1 MIRDIKKKMVILSR
15 RMPFSNDVK
24 AFMNHMEKK
33 EWVYRNLKMEGS
45 QLTPEQTENLLTGQ
59 YVLAA
64 SVWEHLMVQR
74 LEKILASM
82 YDFIS
87 RRVDID
93 LKLINTFHNLLSAD
107 NADLS
112 DGYRKKSMVI
122 TEYDYIPLIPA
133 EIPSAMKKLQ
143 MIIDKKN
150 KITGDSV
157 ECFDAAAEIHNEIL
171 RILPYGGD
179 DKILARVLM
188 TYFLMERGYPAVI
201 FDMSEEEYN
210 NAVFKGLRDADY
222 SKIREAM
229 LKAVLERTD
238 LMMQLTDY

>member
-24 AFMNHMEKK
+24 AFMNHLEKK

-45 QLTPEQTENLLTGQ
+45 RLTPEQTENLLTGQ

-238 LMMQLTDY
+238 LMMQLTAY

>member
-24 AFMNHMEKK
+24 AFMNHLEKK

-45 QLTPEQTENLLTGQ
+45 RLTPEQTENLLTGQ

>member
-1 MIRDIKKKMVILSR
+1 
-15 RMPFSNDVK
+15 
-24 AFMNHMEKK
+24 MNHMEKK
-33 EWVYRNLKMEGS
+33 EWVYRNLRMEGS
-45 QLTPEQTENLLTGQ
+45 RLTPEQIENLLAGQ
-59 YVLAA
+59 YVLGA

-74 LEKILASM
+74 LEKLIFSM

-107 NADLS
+107 NADLN

-143 MIIDKKN
+143 MIIDRKN

-238 LMMQLTDY
+238 LMMQLTAY

>member
-1 MIRDIKKKMVILSR
+1 
-15 RMPFSNDVK
+15 
-24 AFMNHMEKK
+24 
-33 EWVYRNLKMEGS
+33 
-45 QLTPEQTENLLTGQ
+45 
-59 YVLAA
+59 
-64 SVWEHLMVQR
+64 MVQR

>member
-24 AFMNHMEKK
+24 AFMNHLEKK
-33 EWVYRNLKMEGS
+33 EWVYRNLRMEGS
-45 QLTPEQTENLLTGQ
+45 RLTPEQIENLLAGQ
-59 YVLAA
+59 YVLGA

-74 LEKILASM
+74 LEKLIFSM

-107 NADLS
+107 NADLN

>member
-24 AFMNHMEKK
+24 AFMNHLEKK

-45 QLTPEQTENLLTGQ
+45 RLTPEQTENLLTGQ

-112 DGYRKKSMVI
+112 DGYRKKSLVI

>member
-24 AFMNHMEKK
+24 AFMNHLEKK

-45 QLTPEQTENLLTGQ
+45 RLTPEQTENLLTGQ

-87 RRVDID
+87 CRVDID

>member
-24 AFMNHMEKK
+24 AFMNHLEKK

-45 QLTPEQTENLLTGQ
+45 RLTPEQTENLLTGQ

-157 ECFDAAAEIHNEIL
+157 ECFDAAAEILNEIL

-179 DKILARVLM
+179 DKILARGLM

>member
-24 AFMNHMEKK
+24 AFMNHLEKK
-33 EWVYRNLKMEGS
+33 EWVYRNLRMEGS
-45 QLTPEQTENLLTGQ
+45 RLTPEQIENLLAGQ
-59 YVLAA
+59 YVLGA

-74 LEKILASM
+74 LEKLIFSM

-107 NADLS
+107 NADLN

-143 MIIDKKN
+143 MIIDRKN

-210 NAVFKGLRDADY
+210 NAVFKGLRDADC
-222 SKIREAM
+222 SPMREAM

-238 LMMQLTDY
+238 LMMQLTAY